1 MRTYH
6 PILIEDVP
14 ASPPHPHG
22 ASYRVSIGLEYWES
36 GHPHRVEKV
45 QMAYHGKVSGR
56 RAPSYPADSADHDN
70 VCAALSRLRDHA
82 AQEASPGFSES
93 VSQASL
99 GALAGSAKG
108 VYGKSQKEI
117 EAYLKSLDDEWP

>member
-1 MRTYH
+1 M
-6 PILIEDVP
+6 EDVP

-22 ASYRVSIGLEYWES
+22 ASYRVSIGLEYWEN
-36 GHPHRVEKV
+36 GPPHRVEKI
-45 QMAYHGKVSGR
+45 QMAYQGKVSGR
-56 RAPSYPADSADHDN
+56 RPPSYPADSADHDN
-70 VCAALSRLRDHA
+70 VAAALSRLRDRA
-82 AQEASPGFSES
+82 AREAPQGFSEDS
-93 VSQASL
+93 GQASL